1 MVSRHYGPGYGA
13 LSGDGARRYGGRWN
27 PPESYGVVY
36 MASSVAGVDAE
47 FGRLLATARLPV
59 ALPRELAT
67 LRIDLKRVLDL
78 RLTSVRDALDIS
90 VEDITGDDLAVPRAI
105 GEAAQRL
112 GYEAIVA
119 PSATGIGHVVAIMLT
134 NLAPDSSIEVLETRP
149 YDPGMP
155 TT

>member
-1 MVSRHYGPGYGA
+1 MPSSDDCWQLRVFPWPCHESWR
-13 LSGDGARRYGGRWN
+13 LS
-27 PPESYGVVY
+27 
-36 MASSVAGVDAE
+36 
-47 FGRLLATARLPV
+47 
-59 ALPRELAT
+59 
-67 LRIDLKRVLDL
+67 RIDLKRVLDL